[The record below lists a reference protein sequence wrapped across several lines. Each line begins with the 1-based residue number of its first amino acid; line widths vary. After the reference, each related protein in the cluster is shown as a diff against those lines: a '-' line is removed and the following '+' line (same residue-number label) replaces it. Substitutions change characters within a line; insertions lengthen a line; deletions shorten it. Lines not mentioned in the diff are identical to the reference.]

1 MTTNKKRDLLNP
13 SAIQRRLG
21 QSIFTRNIVFH
32 ASLDSTNTL
41 AKELASGGAPE
52 GTIVLAEE
60 QTQGRGR
67 MGRAW
72 FSPGYVNLLLS
83 MLLRP
88 TIQPDHIFI
97 LTMIMALASIEAI
110 KEISGLSPL
119 IKWPN
124 DLYVGR
130 RKLAGILTEFSQGK
144 SGIEHV
150 IIGLG
155 LNVNWIPEDEKGFS
169 NPVTS
174 ILKETGLEISRN
186 DLLSGILKHF
196 EEHYHDVLLGRFDQ
210 FYRRWNDL
218 SLIIGR
224 EVVVESPKETV
235 YGKAIRIDHNGA
247 LVIRDRRGE
256 EQKIFSGDVSVRF

>member
-1 MTTNKKRDLLNP
+1 MTTDRNRDLLDP
-13 SAIQRRLG
+13 SEILRRLG
-21 QSIFTRNIVFH
+21 QSMFTRNLVFH
-32 ASLDSTNTL
+32 KSLDSTNNL
-41 AKELASGGAPE
+41 AKELASSGAPE

-67 MGRAW
+67 MGREW

-88 TIQPDHIFI
+88 TLHPDQIFI
-97 LTMIMALASIEAI
+97 LTMITALASIEAI
-110 KEISGLSPL
+110 REISGLSPL

-144 SGIEHV
+144 TAIEHA

-155 LNVNWIPEDEKGFS
+155 LNVNWIPEEKKEFS

-174 ILKETGLEISRN
+174 ILKETGLEVSRN
-186 DLLSGILKHF
+186 DLLSAILKLF
-196 EEHYHDVLLGRFDQ
+196 EEYYRDVLLGRFDQ
-210 FYRRWNDL
+210 FYKRWNDH

-224 EVVVESPKETV
+224 EVEVELPKEKV

-256 EQKIFSGDVSVRF
+256 EQKIFSGDVTVRF